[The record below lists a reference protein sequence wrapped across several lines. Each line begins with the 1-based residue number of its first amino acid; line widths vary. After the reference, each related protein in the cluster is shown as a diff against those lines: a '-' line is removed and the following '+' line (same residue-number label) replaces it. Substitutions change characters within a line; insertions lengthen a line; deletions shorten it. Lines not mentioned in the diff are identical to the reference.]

1 MDLIRRHHPSDL
13 PNSAKAFSLVELSI
27 VLVILG
33 LLVGGVL
40 SGQSLIRAAELR
52 SVTTEIQR
60 IQTALRTFQD
70 KYQAIPG
77 DMPNAVRFWGAQ
89 IGATTDGV
97 DATCSALT
105 DAAPATGVATCNGN
119 GNGQI
124 GQYFS
129 PPVGVAHESFRLW
142 QHLANAGLIEGN
154 YTGVSGGASNNFTA
168 VPGLNIMRGKLS
180 KLGYY
185 IAQLGTCTACSGG
198 IFDGNYGNIMI
209 VGAQLANTVPLTP
222 LFKPEEVWNIDT
234 KIDDGRPGYGIMT
247 AYKPTTCTTST
258 TASASEY
265 LLTATGNTC
274 LFFIG
279 NM

>member
-1 MDLIRRHHPSDL
+1 MDLIRPHHPSDL
-13 PNSAKAFSLVELSI
+13 PNSTKAFSLVELSI

-52 SVTTEIQR
+52 SVTSEIQR
-60 IQTALRTFQD
+60 IQTALRSFQD
-70 KYQAIPG
+70 KYQAMPG

-119 GNGQI
+119 GNGQL
-124 GQYFS
+124 GGYFS
-129 PPVGVAHESFRLW
+129 AVATTTYEHFRLW
-142 QHLANAGLIEGN
+142 QQLANAGLIEGS
-154 YTGVSGGASNNFTA
+154 YTGVSGGSANASTS

-180 KLGYY
+180 TLGYLITY
-185 IAQLGTCTACSGG
+185 LGTCTACSGNL
-198 IFDGNYGNIMI
+198 FDGNYGNIMI
-209 VGAQLANTVPLTP
+209 VGGQYANTSPYTP
-222 LFKPEEVWNIDT
+222 LFKPEEAWNIDT
-234 KIDDGRPGYGIMT
+234 KIDDGKPGYGIMT
-247 AYKPTTCTTST
+247 ASKPVTCTTST
-258 TASASEY
+258 TASSSEY
-265 LLTATGNTC
+265 LLTATGKTC
-274 LFFIG
+274 FFFIG